1 MPAQAVKFV
10 VSGFIPFQLG
20 LVVQHGA
27 QKRIVDFNFSVVA
40 DQSQFAEFVHEV
52 TDAGSG
58 GADHLRQSFLA
69 DTWIDRPRA
78 AFLSE
83 MREQKEK
90 ARQSLL
96 ARIKQ
101 LVDQI
106 FFNSAVARQEIH
118 HEQVAWP
125 ERMRYRPPLI
135 QPPERRPASAMRPRF
150 VL

>member
-1 MPAQAVKFV
+1 MQN
-10 VSGFIPFQLG
+10 
-20 LVVQHGA
+20 GA

-40 DQSQFAEFVHEV
+40 DESQFAELVHEV

-58 GADHLRQSFLA
+58 GADHLSQSFLA

-83 MREQKEK
+83 MREQKQE
-90 ARQSLL
+90 ARESLL

-106 FFNSAVARQEIH
+106 FFNPAVARQEIR
-118 HEQVAWP
+118 HEQLGKF
-125 ERMRYRPPLI
+125 RL
-135 QPPERRPASAMRPRF
+135 AMQEADHRF
-150 VL
+150 VR